1 MAIIRYERGSDGV
14 VRESV
19 SNDGGKTYTQTGATS
34 SNGYSGGYSS
44 SSGSSSSKKNTGS
57 SSGTNYSGYT
67 ESQYNNQKNYL
78 ESLIKQGGGNAT
90 WAKNELNNLN
100 TQYSG
105 NKNTGVTS
113 GTTGSGSSGSS
124 GASGTTQQWDTSGWN
139 NYTGA
144 TGKQFSIS
152 PINGTIIVT
161 TNGVQRRV
169 LPTDTDYNTTY
180 AAMQKDIGNAYTPTN
195 SYDRTN
201 SDGTTTTYT
210 TKNYTQGNGDLQYAL
225 EQAAKTNPGLSTEDY
240 VKSLYNRI
248 GTTRSDGSTVTLADV
263 NNELNRLGLSD
274 YNSDNVIYTV
284 GGNLIPNNQFTT
296 FKDGSYGSNSDDSR
310 WVSYGGQD
318 YLIGGDSA
326 NQAQYA
332 SGKAGNTTLLDM
344 LFGNMAEN
352 PYAMQDPEF
361 LTSYNQALNN
371 FNNSAGIA
379 GNNSITGNQKVD
391 DVINYW
397 NSVNNYNSATGST
410 GTSSLLDYLQS
421 YLDSGLEANQDFLA
435 QQRSLAEQQ
444 AQQQASDA
452 YINQI
457 LQGDAMKQQL
467 SAMGL
472 GTSGALQSA
481 LLGVQGNYNSNLNEI
496 NNNLNTMLSGL
507 SEQELQ
513 LLTDYYNN
521 MANYAYQVS
530 NDEADRA
537 IQQAQL
543 ALQQQQLQYDL
554 QQQQWENAYKQ
565 QLYDDSLKQY
575 QDTLTQQEFENNLAL
590 EELSLKQQ
598 QSKSGNSSSSG
609 STTDLST
616 LKYLYENGLID
627 DATFLDSVG
636 YSGLTS
642 NNGTVVNNETQ
653 GNVYTG
659 NSGKQYVVDNNKG
672 IYVYRTDGSESYVQP
687 GDANYYATV
696 QAMNSDGVNSGLT
709 VRDWSVLN
717 NIPSQQQVGLDVV
730 NQYLNTSNASLSAQE
745 LASLLAQRS
754 LDNYN
759 KFIG

>member
-1 MAIIRYERGSDGV
+1 MAVKGYKDYNQKEYDNQSKYLNNMINSGSAGNKAWAKNELAKLNKEYGGGSSSGNTNTGV
-14 VRESV
+14 TSSKNNTVTTGV
-19 SNDGGKTYTQTGATS
+19 SNNLATS
-34 SNGYSGGYSS
+34 SGGTSN
-44 SSGSSSSKKNTGS
+44 KNTGS
-57 SSGTNYSGYT
+57 SGTS
-67 ESQYNNQKNYL
+67 
-78 ESLIKQGGGNAT
+78 
-90 WAKNELNNLN
+90 
-100 TQYSG
+100 
-105 NKNTGVTS
+105 GVT
-113 GTTGSGSSGSS
+113 GTPTSGSSGT
-124 GASGTTQQWDTSGWN
+124 SGTTQQWDTSGWN

-144 TGKQFSIS
+144 TGKQFSVS

-169 LPTDTDYNTTY
+169 LPTDADYNTTY
-180 AAMQKDIGNAYTPTN
+180 KAMQTDIGNAYTPTN

-201 SDGTTTTYT
+201 SDGTKTTYT
-210 TKNYTQGNGDLQYAL
+210 TKNYLTGNGDLQYAL

-248 GTTRSDGSTVTLADV
+248 GSTRNDGSTVTLADI

-274 YNSDNVIYTV
+274 YNSDNVIYTA
-284 GGNLIPNNQFTT
+284 GGSLIPNNQFVER
-296 FKDGSYGSNSDDSR
+296 KEGSFGSNSDDSK
-310 WVSYGGQD
+310 WVSYGGRD

-326 NQAQYA
+326 NMAQYA
-332 SGKAGNTTLLDM
+332 NGKAGNTTLLDL
-344 LFGNMAEN
+344 LFGNMANN

-361 LTSYNQALNN
+361 LTQYNQALNN

-391 DVINYW
+391 DLINYW
-397 NSVNNYNSATGST
+397 NSVNNYNGITGGT

-421 YLDSGLEANQDFLA
+421 YLDKGLEANQDFLS
-435 QQRSLAEQQ
+435 QQRANAEQQ

-452 YINQI
+452 YVNQI

-496 NNNLNTMLSGL
+496 NNALNTMLSGL

-537 IQQAQL
+537 VQQAQL

-575 QDTLTQQEFENNLAL
+575 QDSLDQQQFENDIAKQ
-590 EELSLKQQ
+590 ELLLKQQ
-598 QSKSGNSSSSG
+598 QAKSGGGSG
-609 STTDLST
+609 NTTNLST
-616 LKYLYENGLID
+616 LKYLYEQGLID
-627 DATFLDSVG
+627 DATFLNAVG
-636 YSGLTS
+636 YGGLTP

-653 GNVYTG
+653 GNAYTG

-672 IYVYRTDGSESYVQP
+672 IYVYRTDGTESYVKP

-709 VRDWSVLN
+709 VRDWSGLN
-717 NIPSQQQVGLDVV
+717 NIASQQQAGLDYY
-730 NQYLNTSNASLSAQE
+730 NSLYPTTTSTYPTSAEE
-745 LASLLAQRS
+745 LAQLLAQQS
-754 LDNYN
+754 LNNYN